1 MTTTNDLLIEIGTEE
16 LPPKALKKLSQAFTA
31 SLLEQLAAAS
41 IEHGDVEPYAAPR
54 RLAVLIKATPEAQPE
69 QVIKRSGPAV
79 QAAFDAEGKPTKAA
93 EGFARSCGITVA
105 EAGRIQDGK
114 VEKLY
119 YELNKPGQSLSAL
132 VPAMVEKALAD
143 LPIPKRMRWGN
154 NDYQFVRPVQW
165 ILMLHGS
172 AVIDADIMGLKA
184 GNTTRGHRFHAP
196 ADIAIANAAD
206 YADSLKAAYVEASF
220 EARQAKI
227 KTDVEAKAAELGGV
241 AVIEE
246 ELLDEVTSLVEWPV
260 VIAGNFEERFLDVPK
275 EALIKTM
282 QDNQKYFAILDND
295 GNIKPHFITIS
306 NIESKDPQQVSEGNE
321 RVIRPRF
328 ADAEFFWNQDRKHA
342 LEDNND
348 ALKKIVFQNKLGS
361 VYDKASRISALAG
374 FIAEKLG
381 SNAEHAQRA
390 GILSKADLSSEMVLE
405 FGSMQGIAGRYYAQH
420 DGEPGDVPA
429 AIQEQYKPLF
439 AGDTL
444 PETATGQAVS
454 LADKLDTLM
463 GIWAAGQQPTG
474 AKDPFALRRAA
485 LGVLRIIIE
494 GGLALN
500 LRELLEQAASA
511 YADEIG
517 AGEKVQ
523 EVYDFAMD
531 RLRPYFV
538 DQGYTPQQF
547 DAVIAVSPASPL
559 DFAQRIRAVKKF
571 SAMKQADSLSAANKR
586 IRNILKKVDG
596 DVSDTVDRKLFQE
609 AQETSLFGAIATQKM
624 ATAPLLEVGEYD
636 KVLANL
642 ATLKDTV
649 DAFFDGVMVM
659 AEDEALKN
667 NRIALL
673 AQLRAMF
680 LQVADLSQLQN

>member
-1 MTTTNDLLIEIGTEE
+1 MAQDLLIELGTEE
-16 LPPKALKKLSQAFTA
+16 LPPKALKTLSEAFTA
-31 SLLEQLAAAS
+31 SLLEQLAGGAL
-41 IEHGDVEPYAAPR
+41 EHGDVEPYAAPR
-54 RLAVLIKATPEAQPE
+54 RLAVLIKAVPEKQPD
-69 QVIKRSGPAV
+69 QTVKRTGPAV
-79 QAAFDAEGKPTKAA
+79 QAAFDADGNPTKAA
-93 EGFARSCGITVA
+93 EGFARSCGVSVDDVS
-105 EAGRIQDGK
+105 RIQDGK

-119 YELNKPGQSLSAL
+119 YELTQPGSSLSAL

-143 LPIPKRMRWGN
+143 LPIPKRMRWGD

-165 ILMLHGS
+165 LLMLHGS
-172 AVIDADIMGLKA
+172 DVIDAEIMGHKA
-184 GNTTRGHRFHAP
+184 GNISRGHRFHAP
-196 ADIAIANAAD
+196 ADIEIAQAAD
-206 YADSLKAAYVEASF
+206 YADRLKAAYVDASF
-220 EARQAKI
+220 AARQEKI
-227 KTDVEAKAAELGGV
+227 KADVEAKAAELGGV
-241 AVIEE
+241 AVIDP
-246 ELLDEVTSLVEWPV
+246 ELLDEVTALVEWPV

-282 QDNQKYFAILDND
+282 QDNQKYFAVLDD
-295 GNIKPHFITIS
+295 AGNLKPHFMTIS

-328 ADAEFFWNQDRKHA
+328 ADAEFFWNQDRKHK
-342 LEDNND
+342 LEDNNE

-361 VYDKASRISALAG
+361 VYDKAGRVSALAG
-374 FIAEKLG
+374 FIADKLG

-405 FGSMQGIAGRYYAQH
+405 FGSMQGIAGRYYAEH

-439 AGDTL
+439 AGDSL
-444 PETATGQAVS
+444 PQTATGQAVS

-494 GGLALN
+494 GELELN
-500 LRELLEQAASA
+500 LRELLEQAAA
-511 YADEIG
+511 GYAADIG
-517 AGEKVQ
+517 AQDKVRD
-523 EVYDFAMD
+523 VYDFAMD
-531 RLRPYFV
+531 RLRPYLI

-547 DAVIAVSPASPL
+547 DAVLAVNPASPL
-559 DFAQRIRAVKKF
+559 DFAKRISAVKVF

-586 IRNILKKVDG
+586 IRNILKKIEGEVA
-596 DVSDTVDRKLFQE
+596 DTVDRKLFQE

-624 ATAPLLEVGEYD
+624 VTAPLLEAGDYD

>member
-31 SLLEQLAAAS
+31 SLVEQLGAAS

-54 RLAVLIKATPEAQPE
+54 RLAVLIKATPESQPD
-69 QVIKRSGPAV
+69 QLVKRSGPAV
-79 QAAFDAEGKPTKAA
+79 QAAFDADGNPTKAA

-119 YELNKPGQSLSAL
+119 YELNKPGASLSAL
-132 VPAMVEKALAD
+132 IPAMVEKALAD

-172 AVIDADIMGLKA
+172 AVIDAEIMGLKA
-184 GNTTRGHRFHAP
+184 GNVTRGHRFHAP

-206 YADSLKAAYVEASF
+206 YAHDLKTAYVEASF

-227 KTDVEAKAAELGGV
+227 KTDVEAKAEELGGV
-241 AVIEE
+241 AVIDPD
-246 ELLDEVTSLVEWPV
+246 LLDEVTGLVEWPV

-282 QDNQKYFAILDND
+282 QDNQKYFAILDGE

-328 ADAEFFWNQDRKHA
+328 ADAEFFWNQDRKHK
-342 LEDNND
+342 LEDNNE
-348 ALKKIVFQNKLGS
+348 ALKKIVFQNKLGT
-361 VYDKASRISALAG
+361 VYEKANRISTLAG

-405 FGSMQGIAGRYYAQH
+405 FGSMQGIAGRYYAAH
-420 DGEPGDVPA
+420 DGEPADVPV

-494 GGLALN
+494 GGLALD

-517 AGEKVQ
+517 ASEKVQ

-547 DAVIAVSPASPL
+547 DAVLAVSPASPL
-559 DFAQRIRAVKKF
+559 DFSKRISAVKKF
-571 SAMKQADSLSAANKR
+571 STMKQADSLSAANKR
-586 IRNILKKVDG
+586 IRNILKKVEG
-596 DVSDTVDRKLFQE
+596 AVSETVNRKLFQE
-609 AQETSLFGAIATQKM
+609 DQETSLFGAIATQKM
-624 ATAPLLEVGEYD
+624 ATAPMLEAGEYD

-642 ATLKDTV
+642 AMLKDTV

>member
-1 MTTTNDLLIEIGTEE
+1 M
-16 LPPKALKKLSQAFTA
+16 
-31 SLLEQLAAAS
+31 
-41 IEHGDVEPYAAPR
+41 
-54 RLAVLIKATPEAQPE
+54 LIKATPESQPD
-69 QVIKRSGPAV
+69 QLLKRSGPAV
-79 QAAFDAEGKPTKAA
+79 QAAFDAEGNPTKAA

-119 YELNKPGQSLSAL
+119 YELNKPGASLSAL
-132 VPAMVEKALAD
+132 IPTMVEKALAD

-165 ILMLHGS
+165 IVMLHGS
-172 AVIDADIMGLKA
+172 AVIDAEIMGLKA

-196 ADIAIANAAD
+196 ADLVIAEAAD
-206 YADSLKAAYVEASF
+206 YADSLREQGYVEASF
-220 EARQAKI
+220 ETRRDLI
-227 KTDVEAKAAELGGV
+227 RGDVEIKAQELGGM
-241 AVIEE
+241 AVIEDD
-246 ELLDEVTSLVEWPV
+246 LLDEVTALVEWPV
-260 VIAGNFEERFLDVPK
+260 VVAGNFEERFLDVPK

-282 QDNQKYFAILDND
+282 QDNQKYFAILDVE

-328 ADAEFFWNQDRKHA
+328 ADAEFFWNQDRKHK
-342 LEDNND
+342 LEDNNE

-420 DGEPGDVPA
+420 DGEPGDVPV

-494 GGLALN
+494 GGLVLN

-511 YADEIG
+511 YADEVG

-547 DAVIAVSPASPL
+547 EAVLAVSPASPL
-559 DFAQRIRAVKKF
+559 DFAKRLSAVKKF

-586 IRNILKKVDG
+586 IRNILKKVEG
-596 DVSDTVDRKLFQE
+596 NVPESVDRKLFQE

-624 ATAPLLEVGEYD
+624 ATKPLLESGEYD

-642 ATLKDTV
+642 ATLKDTL

-659 AEDEALKN
+659 ADDEALKN

>member
-1 MTTTNDLLIEIGTEE
+1 MAQDLLIELGTEE
-16 LPPKALKKLSQAFTA
+16 LPPKALKKLSDAFTA
-31 SLLEQLAAAS
+31 SLVEQLAAAS
-41 IEHGDVEPYAAPR
+41 LEHGDVEPYAAPR
-54 RLAVLIKATPEAQPE
+54 RLAVLIKAVPEKQPD
-69 QVIKRSGPAV
+69 QTVKRTGPAV
-79 QAAFDAEGKPTKAA
+79 QAAFDADGNPTKAA
-93 EGFARSCGITVA
+93 EGFARSCGVSVD
-105 EAGRIQDGK
+105 EVSRIQDGK

-119 YELNKPGQSLSAL
+119 YELTQPGSSLSAL
-132 VPAMVEKALAD
+132 FPAMVEKALAD
-143 LPIPKRMRWGN
+143 LPIPKRMRWGD

-165 ILMLHGS
+165 LLMLHGS
-172 AVIDADIMGLKA
+172 DVIDAEIMGHKA
-184 GNTTRGHRFHAP
+184 GNTSRGHRFHAP
-196 ADIAIANAAD
+196 ADITIANAAD
-206 YADSLKAAYVEASF
+206 YADRLREQGYVEASF
-220 EARQAKI
+220 ETRRDLI
-227 KTDVEAKAAELGGV
+227 RGDVEAKAQELDGV
-241 AVIEE
+241 AVIDD
-246 ELLDEVTSLVEWPV
+246 ELLDEVTALVEWPII
-260 VIAGNFEERFLDVPK
+260 IAGNFEERFLDVPK

-282 QDNQKYFAILDND
+282 QDNQKYFAILDDD
-295 GNIKPHFITIS
+295 GNLKPHFITIS
-306 NIESKDPQQVSEGNE
+306 NIESKDPKQVSEGNE

-328 ADAEFFWNQDRKHA
+328 ADAEFFWNQDRKHK
-342 LEDNND
+342 LEDNNE

-361 VYDKASRISALAG
+361 VYDKASRVSALAG
-374 FIAEKLG
+374 FIADKLG
-381 SNAEHAQRA
+381 SNVEHAQRA

-405 FGSMQGIAGRYYAQH
+405 FGSMQGIAGRYYAEH

-439 AGDTL
+439 AGDSL
-444 PETATGQAVS
+444 PQTATGQAVS

-494 GGLALN
+494 GELELN
-500 LRELLEQAASA
+500 LRELLEQASAA

-517 AGEKVQ
+517 AKEKVQ

-531 RLRPYFV
+531 RLRPYLV

-547 DAVIAVSPASPL
+547 EAVVAVNPASPL
-559 DFAQRIRAVKKF
+559 DFTKRISAVKKF

-586 IRNILKKVDG
+586 IRNILKKVEG
-596 DVSDTVDRKLFQE
+596 TVADTVDRKLFQE

-624 ATAPLLEVGEYD
+624 ATKPLLETGEYD

-649 DAFFDGVMVM
+649 DAFFDSVMVM

-673 AQLRAMF
+673 AELRAMF